1 MDAQDWL
8 NKAKERSTKA
18 AWKLNKLR
26 ADDRHVEAELL
37 EAMDQ
42 LHTALEH
49 CKDAAKKLGVDY
61 SHQM

>member
-8 NKAKERSTKA
+8 DKAKERSTKA

-26 ADDRHVEAELL
+26 AEDRHVEVELL

-42 LHTALEH
+42 LHAALNH
-49 CKDAAKKLGVDY
+49 CKDAAQKLKINFSGLI
-61 SHQM
+61 